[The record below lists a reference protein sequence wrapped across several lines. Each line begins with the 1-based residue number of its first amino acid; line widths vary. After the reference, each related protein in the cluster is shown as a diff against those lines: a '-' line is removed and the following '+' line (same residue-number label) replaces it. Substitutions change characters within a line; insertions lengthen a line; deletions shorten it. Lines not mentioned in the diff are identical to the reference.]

1 MLGAAG
7 WAWLQADWVK
17 VNWALYQLG
26 LNYFIR
32 YRKKMDWPH
41 YIVSRLFAL
50 RDSKKDH
57 CFGYSSLICTILD
70 HFKITYRV
78 AGSWI
83 NPKRDQIFSM
93 TQMKKM
99 DYKWNDEIEDYEF
112 CGKEDEDE
120 EPIPG
125 NQEERGK
132 RQRVETNGGESM
144 ESDPSEIS
152 NGAIMEMLKEM
163 SLRQVKFQN
172 EVTIRLD
179 DMHAYNVS
187 RFDHLQN
194 QLDECIK
201 QQTPV
206 DQYFNP
212 NLNPDGMNDD
222 DA

>member
-1 MLGAAG
+1 
-7 WAWLQADWVK
+7 
-17 VNWALYQLG
+17 
-26 LNYFIR
+26 
-32 YRKKMDWPH
+32 MDWPH

-50 RDSKKDH
+50 KDSKKDH
-57 CFGYSSLICTILD
+57 CFGYSSWIFTILD
-70 HFKITYRV
+70 HFKITYKV

-83 NPKRDQIFSM
+83 IPKRDQIFSI

-99 DYKWNDEIEDYEF
+99 DYKWNNEIEDYEF

-120 EPIPG
+120 EPTQG

-132 RQRVETNGGESM
+132 RPRVESHDNESM
-144 ESDPSEIS
+144 DNDPSEIG

-163 SLRQVKFQN
+163 SLKQAKFQN
-172 EVTIRLD
+172 EITMRLD

-206 DQYFNP
+206 DQYFNS
-212 NLNPDGMNDD
+212 NHNPDGMNDNN
-222 DA
+222 A